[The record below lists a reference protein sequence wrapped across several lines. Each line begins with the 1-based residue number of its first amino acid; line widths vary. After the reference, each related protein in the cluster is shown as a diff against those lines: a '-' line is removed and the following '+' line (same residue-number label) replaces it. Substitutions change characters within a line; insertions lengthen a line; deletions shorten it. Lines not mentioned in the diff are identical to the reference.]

1 MHTLPNF
8 NSFNFR
14 IWVAVGVAVVHVGLS
29 AVSDCAIV
37 RKVRE
42 TNGMQELRTEE
53 DSLEL
58 RQLVGSVGGTCHF
71 GDGIQICMLSIQVT
85 NVCCFILLGMRGCS
99 LEKINLAICISI
111 CKVGLLFAPLPWPA
125 LRVLLPP

>member
-1 MHTLPNF
+1 MNIECILYQNF

-14 IWVAVGVAVVHVGLS
+14 VAVGVVVVHAGLS

-37 RKVRE
+37 RKARV

-58 RQLVGSVGGTCHF
+58 RQVGS
-71 GDGIQICMLSIQVT
+71 
-85 NVCCFILLGMRGCS
+85 
-99 LEKINLAICISI
+99 
-111 CKVGLLFAPLPWPA
+111 W
-125 LRVLLPP
+125 